1 MFKIVDCTL
10 HSAVCLRW
18 GYSASRITTRTFNHS
33 KLNYCRLLK
42 YLHTCKYKNLS
53 CDILWKESSG
63 TFRMWLSLRS
73 KVIIAL
79 KLWNA
84 NSGSLVKYRALDIFK
99 CCKALPTSLKASLWI
114 TDIRLLLKSILEM
127 LGTCANA
134 FLSMLTILALTWKQI
149 KYSLLIKDLY
159 RTHAMFSP
167 ILRQGF

>member
-1 MFKIVDCTL
+1 MWWNNEWDSILMFSLVSNKFLAMRNISL
-10 HSAVCLRW
+10 
-18 GYSASRITTRTFNHS
+18 YSV
-33 KLNYCRLLK
+33 
-42 YLHTCKYKNLS
+42 HTCKYKNLS

-149 KYSLLIKDLY
+149 KYRLLIKDLY
-159 RTHAMFSP
+159 RTHDMFSP
-167 ILRQGF
+167 ILRNANSNFTNIRAC

>member
-1 MFKIVDCTL
+1 MLF
-10 HSAVCLRW
+10 CLRW
-18 GYSASRITTRTFNHS
+18 GYSACISNNHADLHS
-33 KLNYCRLLK
+33 KLNYWRLLK

-53 CDILWKESSG
+53 WDILWKESSG

-149 KYSLLIKDLY
+149 AYNLLIEDLY
-159 RTHAMFSP
+159 RTHQFYKTRIS
-167 ILRQGF
+167 ISLQ